1 MEQATFRELIA
12 RDVDAKNAED
22 AIRQV
27 GQKFLRA
34 GFVKDTY
41 IDAVVARE
49 VTYPTGLQL
58 ADIAV
63 AMPHTDPQHVNRP
76 GVCIAQ
82 LAHPVTFAHMGD
94 PDTLVEAEM
103 LFMMAIKNPDEQV
116 ELLQKVLSVFQQPE
130 VVAEFRAATTD
141 DELFA
146 AAQKY
151 IG

>member
-1 MEQATFRELIA
+1 MEQATFRELII
-12 RDVDAKNAED
+12 RNVDAKDAED

-27 GQKFLRA
+27 GQKFLNA

-82 LAHPVTFAHMGD
+82 LAHPVTFVHMGD
-94 PDTLVEAEM
+94 PDTLVQAEM
-103 LFMMAIKNPDEQV
+103 LFMMAIKDPDEQV
-116 ELLQKVLSVFQQPE
+116 ALLQKVLSVFQQPE
-130 VVAEFRAATTD
+130 VVAEFRAAKTD
-141 DELFA
+141 DELFE

>member
-1 MEQATFRELIA
+1 MEQATFRELII
-12 RDVDAKNAED
+12 RNVDAKTLKTQSGRSERNFWMQALSK
-22 AIRQV
+22 IH
-27 GQKFLRA
+27 
-34 GFVKDTY
+34 

-103 LFMMAIKNPDEQV
+103 LFMMAIKDPDEQV

-130 VVAEFRAATTD
+130 VVAEFRAAKTD
-141 DELFA
+141 DALFET
-146 AAQKY
+146 AQKY

>member
-1 MEQATFRELIA
+1 MEQATFRELIL
-12 RDVDAKNAED
+12 REVDAKDAQD

-27 GQKFLRA
+27 GQRFFQA

-49 VTYPTGLQL
+49 TTYPTGLQL
-58 ADIAV
+58 AEIAV

-82 LAHPVTFAHMGD
+82 LKHPVTFAHMGD
-94 PDTLVEAEM
+94 PDTLVQAEM
-103 LFMMAIKNPDEQV
+103 LFMMAIKNPDEQI

-130 VVAEFRAATTD
+130 VVAAFRAAGSE